1 MEEWNINKGFGDVL
15 TGLIDQVNQA
25 AYQGDVLQWF
35 NALRILFRNVAG
47 HKKMKVEK
55 VKKIDE
61 LLLGLRDKVELKES
75 ITEQGKAHRRVELK
89 HAKRD
94 LDEVNIMLITEMHK
108 AGLIFPVRLKKAEFA
123 ALDIN

>member
-47 HKKMKVEK
+47 HKKMNVEK
-55 VKKIDE
+55 VKEIDD
-61 LLLGLRDKVELKES
+61 LLLSMRDKVEHKDS
-75 ITEQGKAHRRVELK
+75 ITETGKAYRRVELMHVK
-89 HAKRD
+89 KN
-94 LDEVNIMLITEMHK
+94 LDKVNIMLITEMHK
-108 AGLIFPVRLKKAEFA
+108 AHLIFPVRMKKAEYA
-123 ALDIN
+123 ALEI